1 MRYRDSFKL
10 TYDMLDHLKDG
21 PKLRTS
27 LMNAAG
33 TSWKVYSH
41 RLDVLIQHGLIK
53 EVDDMERS
61 IELTQKGWEFT
72 TVYETLLEL
81 FPKE

>member
-27 LMNAAG
+27 LMQAAG
-33 TSWKVYSH
+33 TSWTVYSH
-41 RLDVLIQHGLIK
+41 RLEVLIKHDLIR

-61 IELTQKGWEFT
+61 VELTQKGYEFT
-72 TVYETLLEL
+72 KLYETLVEL

>member
-1 MRYRDSFKL
+1 
-10 TYDMLDHLKDG
+10 MLDHLKEG

-27 LMNAAG
+27 LMQAAG
-33 TSWKVYSH
+33 TSWTVYRH
-41 RLDVLIQHGLIK
+41 RLDVLLQHGLIK

-61 IELTQKGWEFT
+61 IELTQKGFEFT
-72 TVYETLLEL
+72 RHYENLLAL

>member
-1 MRYRDSFKL
+1 MKYRDSFKL

-27 LMNAAG
+27 LMNAAA
-33 TSWKVYSH
+33 TSYKVYSH
-41 RLDVLIQHGLIK
+41 RLDVLISHGLIR

-61 IELTQKGWEFT
+61 VELTQKGYEFT
-72 TVYETLLEL
+72 TVYEKLLEL